1 MQIVRFKDA
10 DSCEP
15 EPGWYRVSLAERD
28 SVSIEYFEKP
38 PGHSSPMHKHENKQ
52 VTIVIKGEMKIY
64 TEDKE
69 VVLGEMDSVFFPED
83 EPHRIENPGKGKAIG
98 IDIFVPGR
106 SFDFW
111 IKRLASRV

>member
-1 MQIVRFKDA
+1 MQVVKFKDA

-15 EPGWYRVSLAERD
+15 EEGWYRVSLAGGN
-28 SVSIEYFEKP
+28 SVSAEYYEKP

-52 VTIVIKGEMKIY
+52 ISIVIKGEMKVY
-64 TEDKE
+64 TEDE
-69 VVLGEMDSVFFPED
+69 GVVLREFDSAFFDEN
-83 EPHRIENPGKGKAIG
+83 EPHRIENVGKEKAVG

-111 IKRLASRV
+111 IKRSK